1 MTYSL
6 DFRRHVL
13 SVRDKEGLTFSQTAA
28 RFSVGIASLT
38 RWAKSPEP
46 KGTREGR
53 PRKIDLDKLAQDVRD
68 DPDAYQYERAA
79 RFGVSPKAIWNAL
92 RKLGVTYKKIPG
104 APKGERRRTARLPG
118 ETCKIPE

>member
-13 SVRDKEGLTFSQTAA
+13 SVRDREGLTFVQTAV

-46 KGTREGR
+46 KAKREGR
-53 PRKIDLDKLAQDVRD
+53 PRKIDLEKLAQDVRD
-68 DPDAYQYERAA
+68 HPDAYQYERAA

-92 RKLGVTYKKIPG
+92 QELGVTYKKIAG
-104 APKGERRRTARLPG
+104 ASKGERRRTARLP
-118 ETCKIPE
+118 